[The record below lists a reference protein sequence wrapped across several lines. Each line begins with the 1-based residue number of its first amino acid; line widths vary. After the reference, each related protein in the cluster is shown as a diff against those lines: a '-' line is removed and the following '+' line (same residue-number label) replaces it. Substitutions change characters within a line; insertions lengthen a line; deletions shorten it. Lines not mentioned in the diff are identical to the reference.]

1 MSAVGRRREGLL
13 QAGFV
18 LLVCLSVVVGSAMG
32 ARAATSTAAN
42 AVAWLAL
49 AAGLA
54 AAGLVVRRLYCKVDQ
69 RAKNAEAVA
78 RLGQEA
84 LRATEPDHLL
94 QAALQAAVGSLKSD
108 YGTAI
113 RLLPSGEMR
122 VAAELGPQAFAAG
135 TVLRLAPDGS
145 YARSVL
151 ASGKPFASVDLR
163 SDPRVSPPWPLLDRG
178 VISGVAAPVLGAD
191 GPLGLL
197 ALHTRRRRKFDA
209 DEVATLQ
216 AFANVVA
223 VAWQQALHSERLGYL
238 ALHDQLTGLPNRAL
252 LLDRLEQAL
261 ARRHAR
267 ERPGAGGIAVA
278 LLDLDG
284 FKAVNDTYGH
294 ATGDQL
300 LQAVAERFTAAVRPD
315 DTIARFGG
323 DEFALLCENLP
334 DELTAPAVARR
345 LLEACSKP
353 LVVAGH
359 HFTVTA
365 SVGLAV
371 SIGRSPHELN
381 ADTLLRDADTALYR
395 AKAQGRDGLQLF
407 DESLQVQAKARQQLE
422 AELSLAIQQDE
433 LVMHYQPIRA
443 VDDERVLGVEAF
455 VRWQHPRRGLLPPS
469 AFVPLAEQTGQ
480 IVALGRWVLRAAC
493 AQAGQWQRASAGLAG
508 GQLRIAVNVSPVQL
522 DDPELP
528 ELVAQCI
535 ASNGL
540 AAGTLALE
548 LTETALLVGGEAGQS
563 ALNRLTDAGAE
574 LSLDDFGTGYSSL
587 THLARFP
594 IQSLK
599 IDHSFVAGLDR
610 DAKDAAIVSAVIA
623 LGAEL
628 DVRVIAEGVETPDQL
643 RILQAMGCR
652 EVQGFL
658 LDLPDAVPT
667 WVSRAVAG
675 ARSA

>member
-1 MSAVGRRREGLL
+1 VE
-13 QAGFV
+13 
-18 LLVCLSVVVGSAMG
+18 
-32 ARAATSTAAN
+32 
-42 AVAWLAL
+42 
-49 AAGLA
+49 
-54 AAGLVVRRLYCKVDQ
+54 
-69 RAKNAEAVA
+69 
-78 RLGQEA
+78 
-84 LRATEPDHLL
+84 
-94 QAALQAAVGSLKSD
+94 SLKSD

-178 VISGVAAPVLGAD
+178 VISGVAAPVLGATARSACSLCTPAA
-191 GPLGLL
+191 GASSTL
-197 ALHTRRRRKFDA
+197 TRWPRCRHSPTWWLWRGSRLCTA
-209 DEVATLQ
+209 SGSAT
-216 AFANVVA
+216 
-223 VAWQQALHSERLGYL
+223 WRCTTSSP
-238 ALHDQLTGLPNRAL
+238 GLPNRAL

-480 IVALGRWVLRAAC
+480 IVPLGRWVLRAAC
-493 AQAGQWQRASAGLAG
+493 AQAGQWQRAPAGLAG

-675 ARSA
+675 APSA